1 MQYDSLKRM
10 PAGGLASFLTSNM
23 DEIED
28 NVLAFGAPRGINSM
42 VDVGNRMASMGRNG
56 DDQLVHMRTG
66 EIAVSPELLE
76 ENPRLAGELANAFQ
90 RSNVDMDRY
99 VVGSG
104 ANSINP
110 MTGQPEFFLKKLVRG
125 IKKVFKKIAPI
136 IVPIGLNMLF
146 PGLGTVAS
154 GALGSGIV
162 TLAQGGSFKDA
173 LKSAAFGG
181 LMGGVSAGLG
191 FGGPAGATTFSERA
205 FGALGGMDT
214 PIVRPGLFGTPKVPA
229 SASPVATPQDVSAAA
244 NPPAAPGT
252 TPPAPEPQG
261 ILASGVDKAKD
272 IYQTYLSPNRNV
284 LNPTEMAT
292 EASKLVSNTP
302 ALTEMAKTMPTKAFE
317 IAMETVKSQQP
328 GMIARYAPLALA
340 GTAVLGATGG
350 FETPEAEIG
359 GSPFG
364 ISSRELFES
373 NPSKYSV
380 FAGYN
385 TPTPMSSTRSPVVT
399 SEGYVYENY
408 LQPQYAADGGVMNR
422 QGQRDMA
429 LQDFPRRDGFISG
442 PGTEKSDD
450 VPAMLSDGEFVMT
463 ARAVRGLGNGSRKQG
478 VKKMYDLMRS
488 FEGGVVA

>member
-214 PIVRPGLFGTPKVPA
+214 PIVRPGMFGTPKVPA
-229 SASPVATPQDVSAAA
+229 SASPVATTQDVAAA
-244 NPPAAPGT
+244 ATPPAAPGT
-252 TPPAPEPQG
+252 TPTPAPEPQG
-261 ILASGVDKAKD
+261 ILAKAKD
-272 IYQTYLSPNRNV
+272 FYGEYLSPNRGM
-284 LNPTEMAT
+284 PTQDTLLAKAGEIQTNAAAQGLKLTSEKALEMAT
-292 EASKLVSNTP
+292 AE
-302 ALTEMAKTMPTKAFE
+302 LT
-317 IAMETVKSQQP
+317 P
-328 GMIARYAPLALA
+328 GMISRYAPLALA

>member
-154 GALGSGIV
+154 GALGAGIT
-162 TLAQGGSFKDA
+162 TLAQGGNFKDA

-181 LMGGVSAGLG
+181 LMGGVTSAFQTGSLTSDAFKQSALG
-191 FGGPAGATTFSERA
+191 VSGERFALNPKVQSFFTGDASPIATTQEVIS
-205 FGALGGMDT
+205 GAKPDAQLG
-214 PIVRPGLFGTPKVPA
+214 
-229 SASPVATPQDVSAAA
+229 A
-244 NPPAAPGT
+244 NTTLPGT
-252 TPPAPEPQG
+252 DLPTPEPKG
-261 ILASGVDKAKD
+261 ILASGVDKAKEL
-272 IYQTYLSPNRNV
+272 YNNVFNPNRGM
-284 LNPTEMAT
+284 PTQDKLLETAGKIQSTAAAKGLELTSEKALEMAT
-292 EASKLVSNTP
+292 AQ
-302 ALTEMAKTMPTKAFE
+302 LT
-317 IAMETVKSQQP
+317 P
-328 GMIARYAPLALA
+328 GMISRYAPLALA
-340 GTAVLGATGG
+340 GTAVLGAAGG

-359 GSPFG
+359 DSPFG
-364 ISSRELFES
+364 ISSQELFAS
-373 NPSKYSV
+373 DPSKYSV

-385 TPTPMSSTRSPVVT
+385 MPTAMSSTRRSVGTPQ
-399 SEGYVYENY
+399 GYVHQNY
-408 LQPQYAADGGVMNR
+408 LPQYAADGGEMNLANDPR
-422 QGQRDMA
+422 
-429 LQDFPRRDGFISG
+429 LQKERMTFPRRQGYIAG

-463 ARAVRGLGNGSRKQG
+463 ARAVRGLGDGSRKQG
-478 VKKMYDLMRS
+478 VKKMYDLMRA

>member
-1 MQYDSLKRM
+1 MEYDSLKRM

-42 VDVGNRMASMGRNG
+42 VDVGNRMAMMGRNG

-76 ENPRLAGELANAFQ
+76 ENPRLAGELANAFD

-99 VVGSG
+99 VVGSE

-125 IKKVFKKIAPI
+125 IKNVFKKIAPI

-154 GALGSGIV
+154 GALGAGIT
-162 TLAQGGSFKDA
+162 TLVQGGSFKDA

-181 LMGGVSAGLG
+181 LMGGVTSAFQTGSL
-191 FGGPAGATTFSERA
+191 TSDA
-205 FGALGGMDT
+205 FKQSALGVSGE
-214 PIVRPGLFGTPKVPA
+214 RFALNPKVE
-229 SASPVATPQDVSAAA
+229 SFFTGDASPVTNTTELTSGLQGQASVDA
-244 NPPAAPGT
+244 PASPPGT
-252 TPPAPEPQG
+252 TPQPAPDSQG
-261 ILASGVDKAKD
+261 ILSRSLDTAQD
-272 IYQTYLSPNRNV
+272 IYSNVFDPNRNV
-284 LNPTEMAT
+284 LNPTELAT
-292 EASKLVSNTP
+292 EASKLVSTTP
-302 ALTEMAKTMPTKAFE
+302 ALTEMAKTMPSKAFE

-328 GMIARYAPLALA
+328 GLISRYGPLALA
-340 GTAVLGATGG
+340 GTAVLGAAGG

-359 GSPFG
+359 ESPFG
-364 ISSRELFES
+364 ISSQELYDQ
-373 NPSKYSV
+373 NPGKYSV

-385 TPTPMSSTRSPVVT
+385 MPTPMSPVSRPT
-399 SEGYVYENY
+399 QTDDGGYIYQNY
-408 LQPQYAADGGVMNR
+408 LRPQYAAQGGEMS
-422 QGQRDMA
+422 MS
-429 LQDFPRRDGFISG
+429 DFPRRDGFISG
-442 PGTEKSDD
+442 PGTETSDD

-478 VKKMYDLMRS
+478 VKKMYDLMRA
-488 FEGGVVA
+488 FEGGAVA